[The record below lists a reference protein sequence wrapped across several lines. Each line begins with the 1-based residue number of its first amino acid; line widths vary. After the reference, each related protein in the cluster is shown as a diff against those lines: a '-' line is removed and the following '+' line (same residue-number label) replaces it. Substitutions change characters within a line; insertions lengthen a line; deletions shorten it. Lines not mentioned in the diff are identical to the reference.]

1 MSNHPEKHPEEQLSA
16 YLDGELGEEDRML
29 MESHLEECPECR
41 MLVDELLS
49 NQRLLLSAFES
60 ISPPEELEASV
71 AAFISKEAR
80 PLPVLKR
87 MLSFALS
94 AISLF
99 AVIGL
104 IMGALYIKMFAGAVK
119 LMKPLLFLS
128 THMLAD
134 MPLLLG
140 VVILFAVTVLALS
153 AASLH
158 RLLRTTTS

>member
-29 MESHLEECPECR
+29 VESHLKECPECR

-49 NQRLLLSAFES
+49 NQHLLLSAFES
-60 ISPPEELEASV
+60 MSPREDLEASV
-71 AAFISKEAR
+71 AAHISKEAH
-80 PLPVLKR
+80 PLPVVKR
-87 MLSFALS
+87 TLSFALS
-94 AISLF
+94 AISFF

-104 IMGALYIKMFAGAVK
+104 VLGALYIKMFAGAVK

-128 THMLAD
+128 THLIAE
-134 MPLLLG
+134 MPLLMG
-140 VVILFAVTVLALS
+140 VVILFSVTALTLS
-153 AASLH
+153 AVSLL

>member
-1 MSNHPEKHPEEQLSA
+1 MSNHPENHPEEQLSA
-16 YLDGELGEEDRML
+16 YLDGELNEEDRL
-29 MESHLEECPECR
+29 LVESHLKECPDCR
-41 MLVDELLS
+41 MLAEDLL
-49 NQRLLLSAFES
+49 NDQRLLFSAFET
-60 ISPPEELEASV
+60 ISPPDDLEASI
-71 AAFISKEAR
+71 AAIISKEAQ

-104 IMGALYIKMFAGAVK
+104 IMGAFYIKMFAGAVK

-140 VVILFAVTVLALS
+140 VVILFAVAVLALS
-153 AASLH
+153 AVSLH